1 MRLTSVIWFA
11 AFRQLETN
19 RGAFVTA
26 VRTGAQQ
33 AGAIFVVHNHL
44 DGTCTLYG
52 PAPQAMLEENHSG
65 RRFEVVLQN
74 KPADEIDRY
83 MEKQINFDPDLWLI
97 ETESG
102 SGEPS
107 LDL

>member
-11 AFRQLETN
+11 AFRQLETQ

-33 AGAIFVVHNHL
+33 AGAIFVIHNHL
-44 DGTCTLYG
+44 DGTASLYG
-52 PAPQAMLEENHSG
+52 PAPQSIFDEPVSG
-65 RRFEVVLQN
+65 RQFEKVLENQSMD
-74 KPADEIDRY
+74 AIDVY
-83 MEKQINFDPDLWLI
+83 MEKQIAFDPDLWLL

-102 SGEPS
+102 TGEPS
-107 LDL
+107 LDM